1 MNILPGKNYIVTR
14 EIPESDESDHFDEGE
29 RVVVLAFG
37 IGVIPRVLIKNR
49 IGSEGWTDADLL
61 NSARCRPMRVMV

>member
-29 RVVVLAFG
+29 RVVVVVVAAH
-37 IGVIPRVLIKNR
+37 RVLIKNR
-49 IGSEGWTDADLL
+49 IGSEGWTDAGLL
-61 NSARCRPMRVMV
+61 NSARGRPMRVMV

>member
-29 RVVVLAFG
+29 RVVVLDF
-37 IGVIPRVLIKNR
+37 VNVVTPRVLIKNR
-49 IGSEGWTDADLL
+49 IGSEGWTDAGLL
-61 NSARCRPMRVMV
+61 NSARGRPMRVMV